1 MSVEVC
7 KGDSRLLAVA
17 TVGFEPAWLVGLAL
31 GWFSLVSCGSFLI
44 VFFLGFMLGLKTV
57 SSSISFDSSL
67 LPLPL
72 LKPFLNFLLA
82 LLVPLKCV

>member
-7 KGDSRLLAVA
+7 KGDSRLLTVA
-17 TVGFEPAWLVGLAL
+17 TTDGFEPTWLVGLTL
-31 GWFSLVSCGSFLI
+31 GLFSLVSCGSFLI

-67 LPLPL
+67 LPL

-82 LLVPLKCV
+82 LLVLLKSI

>member
-7 KGDSRLLAVA
+7 RGESRLLAVA

-67 LPLPL
+67 LPL